1 MSGASAAQSRREFLA
16 GVASIGAAA
25 ALGTPV
31 ASAQTR
37 RSPIVLVHGAWHG
50 GWCWQR
56 VVDRLTAKGRTVF
69 APTLSGVG
77 ERSHLAGDSITL
89 TTHIDDIVNEIKW
102 KDLDHLVLVGHSY
115 GGMVITGVPERI
127 RERIAAIAYLDAFI
141 PSDGQSMSSLRS
153 PTAPPLTVPMAAPPS
168 AQAFKVNAK
177 DVDWVNSKVTPH
189 PTKCLTETLHV
200 TDAYQSIR
208 EKLYV
213 RTPAFPQPAFDAAYA
228 RCRVN
233 REWKTSEMT
242 CGHDLMIDQPAEVAT
257 MIDALATR

>member
-1 MSGASAAQSRREFLA
+1 MNGVLAPKSRRQFLVGAAAIGASAALA
-16 GVASIGAAA
+16 
-25 ALGTPV
+25 TPV
-31 ASAQTR
+31 VYAEEK

-77 ERSHLAGDSITL
+77 ERSHLASDAITL
-89 TTHIDDIVNEIKW
+89 STHIDDIVNEIKW
-102 KDLDHLVLVGHSY
+102 KDLDHVVLVGHSY
-115 GGMVITGVPERI
+115 GGMVITGVAEKM
-127 RERIAAIAYLDAFI
+127 RERIAAIAYLDAFM

-153 PTAPPLTVPMAAPPS
+153 ATARPLTSPMVPAPT

-189 PTKCLTETLHV
+189 PIRCLTETLHV
-200 TDAYQSIR
+200 TDAYQTIR

-228 RCRVN
+228 RCRAN

-242 CGHDLMIDQPAEVAT
+242 CGHDLMIDQPGEVAT
-257 MIDALATR
+257 MIDALAT